1 MLHGSA
7 PRTTYGAYGRPDH
20 RVVAGTRLHKCVLGL
35 AAAVLMLAIGT
46 DARAADA
53 QRLIRE
59 ILGSGSY
66 QCHLPGSDSATD
78 PVAAEVACVEPAA
91 RPVQD
96 DVDPMRPDPWE
107 FVEPEPPASTIET
120 GQFFRV
126 LLWTVIITGVALL
139 TIEVA
144 RRLQSGS
151 GRQRELSLTHDAT
164 ASMGEPSADQPEAD
178 RDFATADALA
188 ETGAWSKAIHAL
200 LLAALLRLPERLG
213 NAFPTSWTGR
223 ELLNRVPMPDDPA
236 EDLAYLVRASET
248 AHFAGRP
255 ASQTDYAVCRERSLR
270 VLQWAGAN

>member
-1 MLHGSA
+1 ML
-7 PRTTYGAYGRPDH
+7 TIGAN
-20 RVVAGTRLHKCVLGL
+20 AQ
-35 AAAVLMLAIGT
+35 
-46 DARAADA
+46 AADA

-66 QCHLPGSDSATD
+66 QCHLPGSASTAD
-78 PVAAEVACVEPAA
+78 PVAAEVACIEPAA

-96 DVDPMRPDPWE
+96 DVDPMRPAPWE

-126 LLWTVIITGVALL
+126 LLWTVIIAGVALL
-139 TIEVA
+139 AIEVA
-144 RRLQSGS
+144 RRLQLAS
-151 GRQRELSLTHDAT
+151 GRQKDPGLTGDAT
-164 ASMGEPSADQPEAD
+164 ASTEEAFADPLEAD
-178 RDFATADALA
+178 GDFAVADALA

-223 ELLNRVPMPDDPA
+223 ELLHRVPMPDDPA

-255 ASQTDYAVCRERSLR
+255 ASQSDYAVCRERYLR
-270 VLQWAGAN
+270 FLHWAGAN